1 MIEEEIIEIIDLEP
15 ASQTPSQRPKRKGK
29 ATKIVTSDYSS
40 DNYSPESTK
49 QSSSQ
54 QMSQQMSSKSAVS
67 SSSKT
72 TVTTTT
78 MVSSSS
84 KKTTNGS
91 SESSKKVEQA
101 TSTTNASEE
110 GMDSKINE
118 SHSVFANV
126 FNAIKTST
134 PILAAK
140 RSQRITSEVSSTVSS
155 DHPAYK
161 EYKEAG
167 EYWNKY
173 PKTDYTYSEL
183 SPHRRDL
190 GKGNVAMPNMSR
202 KSLDKF
208 QNRVESMIYNNPQ
221 QESFLRRRFFSNN
234 TSINKYSAQLQ
245 YDSQDEVDETLVT
258 RKSKRTT
265 TEISENNF
273 ITKFFLYIINL
284 FYSCYYSVKSVF
296 YTNVRDQNT
305 YGTPRASLLK
315 NQQGKIIANFFELL
329 DTKIYFF

>member
-15 ASQTPSQRPKRKGK
+15 ASQIPSQRPKRKGK
-29 ATKIVTSDYSS
+29 ASKIVTSDYSS
-40 DNYSPESTK
+40 DNSYSPESAK
-49 QSSSQ
+49 QSISQ
-54 QMSQQMSSKSAVS
+54 QMTNKSAVS

-72 TVTTTT
+72 VTTTT
-78 MVSSSS
+78 MFTSS
-84 KKTTNGS
+84 KKSTNGS

-101 TSTTNASEE
+101 TSTTSVNEE
-110 GMDSKINE
+110 AMDSKNNE

-134 PILAAK
+134 PIIVAK
-140 RSQRITSEVSSTVSS
+140 KSQRITSEVSSTVSA

-234 TSINKYSAQLQ
+234 TSINKHSAQLQ
-245 YDSQDEVDETLVT
+245 YDSQDEVDETFIT
-258 RKSKRTT
+258 RKSKRS
-265 TEISENNF
+265 TEISENN
-273 ITKFFLYIINL
+273 ILSRFFLYIINL
-284 FYSCYYSVKSVF
+284 FYSCYYSVKRVF
-296 YTNVRDQNT
+296 YSNVREQNM
-305 YGTPRASLLK
+305 YGSPRASLLK
-315 NQQGKIIANFFELL
+315 NQQGNKIA
-329 DTKIYFF
+329 

>member
-1 MIEEEIIEIIDLEP
+1 MEP
-15 ASQTPSQRPKRKGK
+15 ASQTPAPRPKRKGK

-40 DNYSPESTK
+40 DNYSPESAK
-49 QSSSQ
+49 QSI
-54 QMSQQMSSKSAVS
+54 SQQMSSKGAVS

-72 TVTTTT
+72 TVTTTI
-78 MVSSSS
+78 VSSSS

-101 TSTTNASEE
+101 TSTTSANEE
-110 GMDSKINE
+110 TIDSKINE

-134 PILAAK
+134 PILSAK
-140 RSQRITSEVSSTVSS
+140 RTQRITSEVSSTVSA

-190 GKGNVAMPNMSR
+190 GRGNVAMPNMSR

-208 QNRVESMIYNNPQ
+208 QNRVESMIHHNPQ
-221 QESFLRRRFFSNN
+221 QESFLRRRFFTNN

-245 YDSQDEVDETLVT
+245 YDSQDEVDETLIT
-258 RKSKRTT
+258 RKSKKS
-265 TEISENNF
+265 TEISENNVLSR
-273 ITKFFLYIINL
+273 FFLYIINL
-284 FYSCYYSVKSVF
+284 FYSCYYSVKRVF
-296 YTNVRDQNT
+296 YTNVREQNT
-305 YGTPRASLLK
+305 YGSPRASLLK
-315 NQQGKIIANFFELL
+315 NQQGKTRKSLVIVCFDINTHFLF
-329 DTKIYFF
+329 

>member
-29 ATKIVTSDYSS
+29 TTKIVTSDYSS
-40 DNYSPESTK
+40 DNYSPETAK

-54 QMSQQMSSKSAVS
+54 QMSQQQMSSKSAVS

-78 MVSSSS
+78 MISSTS

-91 SESSKKVEQA
+91 GESSKKVEQA
-101 TSTTNASEE
+101 TSTTSASEE
-110 GMDSKINE
+110 IMDSKNNE

-140 RSQRITSEVSSTVSS
+140 RSQRITSEVSSTVGA

-202 KSLDKF
+202 RSLDKF
-208 QNRVESMIYNNPQ
+208 QNRVESMIHNNPQ
-221 QESFLRRRFFSNN
+221 QESFLRRRFFANN

-245 YDSQDEVDETLVT
+245 YDSQDEVDETLIT
-258 RKSKRTT
+258 RKTKRTT
-265 TEISENNF
+265 TEISETN
-273 ITKFFLYIINL
+273 ILSKFFLYIINL

-296 YTNVRDQNT
+296 YTNVREQNS
-305 YGTPRASLLK
+305 YGSPRASLLK
-315 NQQGKIIANFFELL
+315 NQQGKTIPDLIE
-329 DTKIYFF
+329 